1 MNIVSAAVSIYIIY
15 YMDIWDGQFMER
27 FEEFLPLTFES
38 MLLFTVLIILI
49 VTIAES
55 ITGFYKGIKYRD

>member
-1 MNIVSAAVSIYIIY
+1 MA
-15 YMDIWDGQFMER
+15 IWDSEFMER